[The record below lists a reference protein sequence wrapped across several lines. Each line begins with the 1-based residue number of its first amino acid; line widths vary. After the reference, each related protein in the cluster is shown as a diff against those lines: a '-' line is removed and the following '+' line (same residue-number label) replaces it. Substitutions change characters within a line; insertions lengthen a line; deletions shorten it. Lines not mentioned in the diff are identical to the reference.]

1 MGKLIKRGQSG
12 MVVERTGPYDATIY
26 LEKDPIE
33 EAPASQF
40 KIWTPGITPEE
51 RMDQTVKELTP
62 IIDPFTNKLVRLST
76 YQPTQEQR
84 QAGTGTEHLTSWVDY
99 VAGLGPLLIPAV
111 VSAPYWGPAAA
122 VTLTSP
128 AFWTNVATKTIPN
141 LIKDTALYAAADAAS
156 EATTNRGLGTN
167 INRLLD
173 LEDNHPIGDF
183 IGFGGTSMLRRPIEK
198 AGIVAYK
205 GVRGAIQPEYALSQ
219 AMDESLWKPYISRV
233 VGENGKIRLRL
244 PGHTDTTPRE
254 IVLDPQ
260 GNNKFYAHVRTWND
274 VDGKVPAN
282 LTPRE
287 IGYLYE
293 ALYNELPEGAEIL
306 FPQSG
311 PGNYATR
318 GTVAGLQR
326 LARDP
331 RFSKGS
337 SGTLQYID
345 KDGSIKE
352 FTGTSFI
359 KTPTTPSRAITYK
372 EPTYPLY
379 YKNTFN
385 FPGLEQYNY
394 GVLPLRD
401 TSIRP
406 LQHLQGQQALQ
417 MFKEYGGIKIPD
429 ELPIKNELLQYAKEA
444 RVRYGL
450 EGNTEITDQEIAE
463 ALYKHLVENDVVTY
477 PGWGPLV
484 GFRGTTSR
492 ANYLRSTI
500 GPTEYATRATS
511 GSMDNSLGKLFLGR
525 LPFSNP
531 VKGSLWNKGV
541 DRYLYVARPISSD
554 NPNFFDLRLEGAGKI
569 DITPQFFVN
578 IPERVPIEQVNKDL
592 FNKYFQYS
600 LGNFRDASGAYKV
613 RPEYT
618 EKGINDL
625 NAYMF
630 RTPAYRDITK
640 EMSVAD
646 WNAVTYPENNF
657 QWLTKEKP
665 IINPDGISG
674 TYKGQEVIFMDNG
687 LESDPGLRRLV
698 GDQYQAIHE
707 NAIKNNQGLYISRPS
722 VFRQEHKY
730 YPYIALPQWNLINAK
745 HILPYDL
752 RLPRLWGDPN
762 VYLKA
767 GGKLVKRINN

>member
-1 MGKLIKRGQSG
+1 MTKLIKKGQQG
-12 MVVERTGPYDATIY
+12 IPLHKTIY
-26 LEKDPIE
+26 LKKDGNKHESPHSE
-33 EAPASQF
+33 LKS
-40 KIWTPGITPEE
+40 WLSDITPEE
-51 RMDQTVKELTP
+51 RMDQTTQQLNEL
-62 IIDPFTNKLVRLST
+62 VST
-76 YQPTQEQR
+76 YQPTKELQ
-84 QAGTGTEHLTSWVDY
+84 QASQGIKHPFSWWEAIPTLAPIVVPTAIATGPEIGAT
-99 VAGLGPLLIPAV
+99 LIN
-111 VSAPYWGPAAA
+111 
-122 VTLTSP
+122 P
-128 AFWTNVATKTIPN
+128 AFWGN
-141 LIKDTALYAAADAAS
+141 LIKDTALYTAADAAS
-156 EATTNRGLGTN
+156 ESITGKGIGSHINNAIGLP
-167 INRLLD
+167 
-173 LEDNHPIGDF
+173 EEEHPVGEAMGF
-183 IGFGGTSMLRRPIEK
+183 IGTSFLRKPLEE
-198 AGIVAYK
+198 GIVSAYK
-205 GVRGAIQPEYALSQ
+205 GLRGTIQPEYALSQ
-219 AMDESLWKPYISRV
+219 AMNKSLWKPYVSRIV
-233 VGENGKIRLRL
+233 QENGKIRLRL
-244 PGHTDTTPRE
+244 PSHTDATPRE
-254 IVLDPQ
+254 VVLEPQ
-260 GNNKFYAHVRTWND
+260 GNNKFYVHVRTW
-274 VDGKVPAN
+274 DGEKIPAN
-282 LTPRE
+282 LSERDK
-287 IGYLYE
+287 GYLYE

-306 FPQSG
+306 FPESG

-318 GTVAGLQR
+318 GTVAGLQK
-326 LARDP
+326 LGRDP

-345 KDGSIKE
+345 KDNSIKE

-359 KTPTTPSRAITYK
+359 KKPITPSQVITYK
-372 EPTYPLY
+372 EPSYSLY

-385 FPGLEQYNY
+385 FPRLEQYNY
-394 GVLPLRD
+394 GVLPIKD
-401 TSIRP
+401 TAIRP
-406 LQHLQGQQALQ
+406 LQHLQDKQALQ

-463 ALYKHLVENDVVTY
+463 ALYKHLIENDVVTY
-477 PGWGPLV
+477 PGWGPIV

-500 GPTEYATRATS
+500 SPIEYATRATS

-531 VKGSLWNKGV
+531 VKGSFWNKGV

-554 NPNFFDLRLEGAGKI
+554 NPNFFDLRLEGAGQI

-578 IPERVPIEQVNKDL
+578 IPEQVPIDQINKDF

-600 LGNFRDASGAYKV
+600 LGNFKDASGAYKV

-618 EKGINDL
+618 KKGINDL

-630 RTPAYRDITK
+630 RTPAYRDITN
-640 EMSVAD
+640 EMSVAN
-646 WNAVTYPENNF
+646 WNSTIYPENNF

-665 IINPDGISG
+665 IISSDGISG
-674 TYKGQEVIFMDNG
+674 TYKGQKVIFMDSG
-687 LESDPGLRRLV
+687 LESDPGLRRLI

-762 VYLKA
+762 VYLKM
-767 GGKLVKRINN
+767 GGKLVKRIKN